1 MKRGVKEGRSP
12 SNKSSPSPYRRG
24 RGYKGWGYLI
34 KQQDMEKVIF
44 CWSGGKDS
52 ALALYE
58 IQRSQKY
65 EIVSL
70 LTTITEVY
78 DRVSMHGVPRI
89 LVEQQAR
96 SLGLPLEEV
105 FIPKSCSNEEYESKM
120 RTTLAKF
127 KRDGVSSAIFGDVFL
142 EEVRRYR
149 EDNLSKAGMKG
160 IFPIWERDT
169 AELSRSFI
177 ALGFKAIISCVDS
190 KILDKTFAGR
200 MLDEKFWAELP
211 PNVDPSGENGEFHS
225 FVFDGPIFRERIACI
240 VGEVVLREGFYFCDL
255 LPKEGVR

>member
-1 MKRGVKEGRSP
+1 
-12 SNKSSPSPYRRG
+12 
-24 RGYKGWGYLI
+24 
-34 KQQDMEKVIF
+34 MEKVIF

-70 LTTITEVY
+70 LTTITKDY

-89 LVEQQAR
+89 LVEQQAW
-96 SLGLPLEEV
+96 SLGLLLEEV

-120 RTTLAKF
+120 RATLARF
-127 KRDGVSSAIFGDVFL
+127 KRDGVSSAVFGDVFL

-160 IFPIWERDT
+160 IFPIWRRDT
-169 AELSRSFI
+169 AELTRSFI
-177 ALGFKAIISCVDS
+177 ALGFKAIISCVDA
-190 KILDKTFAGR
+190 KMLDKTFAGR

-225 FVFDGPIFRERIACI
+225 FVFDGPIFRERIACTA
-240 VGEVVLREGFYFCDL
+240 GEVVLRDSFYFCDL